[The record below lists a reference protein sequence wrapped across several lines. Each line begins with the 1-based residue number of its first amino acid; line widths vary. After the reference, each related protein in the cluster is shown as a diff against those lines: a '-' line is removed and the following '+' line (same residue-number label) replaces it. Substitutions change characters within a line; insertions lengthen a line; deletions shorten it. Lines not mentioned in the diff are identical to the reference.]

1 MLTVISDGWI
11 VKRKY
16 LVSRPANIAT
26 DRCMLTREQFSDP
39 TCAGVTYFVQLQRD
53 GEEVVLFKEPAD
65 SSLKE
70 RYNSGGVEIE
80 LE

>member
-1 MLTVISDGWI
+1 MTS
-11 VKRKY
+11 
-16 LVSRPANIAT
+16 
-26 DRCMLTREQFSDP
+26 
-39 TCAGVTYFVQLQRD
+39 YFVQLQRD